1 MNKEDF
7 NNKSIE
13 ELENNFWEEPELKSG
28 LTMLCYE
35 ARKKKI
41 NELSEDE
48 ICTLI
53 RQKIG
58 LDYLVPIAVK
68 KIENYLSNITDF
80 YLSGLLDALLNLSN
94 DEWINNEEQKDKFI
108 SNLYDCKNYLND
120 EYFKKTEDYL
130 KNI

>member
-28 LTMLCYE
+28 LTMLCYK

-53 RQKIG
+53 QQKIG
-58 LDYLVPIAVK
+58 LEYLVPIAVK
-68 KIENYLSNITDF
+68 KIENYFSNITDF

-94 DEWINNEEQKDKFI
+94 DEWINNQEQKNKLI